1 MTIRF
6 RLSPLLTSLYGSM
19 LLSALIPCAAWGD
32 NLPSPPMATM
42 PDSTLYLELVVNDRN
57 FGDAVP
63 VIYRG
68 GHYYLSSSQ
77 LSAIGLPIADPSP
90 AEVAVDN
97 MDNVTLKY
105 DGENQRLLINVPSEW
120 LPKQQINVAI
130 KEDFNLAQSSLGF
143 LLNYDVYATQSSGIS
158 QSGSVAAWT
167 EQRIFDRF
175 GLISNTGVYRTNFS
189 GNDSSDNDDGYIR
202 FDTQWQRNDE
212 AHLLRYTAGDLIT
225 GALPWSSAVRL
236 GGIQIARNF
245 AIRPDLITYPLPQ
258 FSGQAAVPSTVEL
271 YIDNFRTQSTHINPG
286 PFVIDNAPRINGAGQ
301 ATIVTTDALGRQ
313 ISTSVPF
320 YVASSLLKPGMWDFS
335 FSAGALRRNYAVRSA
350 DYAESVASG
359 VVRYGT
365 TPWLT
370 LEGRGDVARGMSVVG
385 GGTSFRMGLFGVL
398 NSAYSMSRTSDDA
411 FSDVIDKPIAD
422 INNTTINTLQV
433 PISTRGGRGDQ
444 RSLGYTYSNSFFNL
458 NAQRI
463 TRSDNYGDLAN
474 YKSDFRLSRRTD
486 QLTGS
491 ISLGNFGTLGSG
503 YFDVRDAL
511 GERTRLVN
519 VSYSASVF
527 HNTSFYLSLNREL
540 GSKGYNAQLVWNIPL
555 GEWGSAS
562 VSTARDI
569 DNQWFQRVNYGR
581 ATPSNGGLGWNL
593 AYANGNSENS
603 SYQQADVIWRTRIME
618 SRAGIY
624 GNSNNYNSWGEL
636 TGSLVMMNGGV
647 YASNMISDAFAL
659 VSTNGFSDIPVSY
672 ENQLIGATD
681 ANGYVL
687 IPTVSSYY
695 QAKFQIDPMNLPADV
710 ILPTVERQL
719 AISERSGYL
728 IEFPIE
734 QITAANIRLTDKS
747 GKYLPK
753 GSTIYTTGSSPVSY
767 VGWDGMAYIEQVV
780 QLNKIRIVRA
790 DNGTNCYSQFR
801 LKNTKGIQDAGTAI
815 CQ

>member
-6 RLSPLLTSLYGSM
+6 KLSPLLILMYGSV
-19 LLSALIPCAAWGD
+19 LLPSLIPWEVWGD
-32 NLPSPPMATM
+32 NLPPPMATM

-68 GHYYLSSSQ
+68 GHYYLSPAQ
-77 LSAIGLPIADPSP
+77 LKTIGLPSST
-90 AEVAVDN
+90 EVAVDK
-97 MDNVTLKY
+97 MDKVAVKY
-105 DGENQRLLINVPSEW
+105 DGENQRLLIDVPSEW
-120 LPKQQINVAI
+120 LPKQQINSAATD
-130 KEDFNLAQSSLGF
+130 DFNLAQSSLGF
-143 LLNYDVYATQSSGIS
+143 LLNYDFYVSQNSGNP
-158 QSGSVAAWT
+158 QSGNASAWS

-189 GNDSSDNDDGYIR
+189 GNNGDTDNNGYIR

-212 AHLLRYTAGDLIT
+212 KNLLRYTAGDLIT

-236 GGIQIARNF
+236 GGVQIARNF
-245 AIRPDLITYPLPQ
+245 AIRPDLITYPMPQ
-258 FSGQAAVPSTVEL
+258 FAGQAAVPSTVEL
-271 YIDNFRTQSTHINPG
+271 YIDNFRTQSANINPG

-301 ATIVTTDALGRQ
+301 ATIITTDALGRQ

-335 FSAGALRRNYAVRSA
+335 LSAGALRRNYAIRSA
-350 DYAESVASG
+350 DYADPVASG

-365 TPWLT
+365 TSWLT
-370 LEGRGDVARGMSVVG
+370 LEGRGDAAKGMNVVG
-385 GGTSFRMGLFGVL
+385 GGAGFRLGLFGVL
-398 NSAYSMSRTSDDA
+398 NGAYSMSNTSADA
-411 FSDVIDKPIAD
+411 FSDVISQPATD
-422 INNTTINTLQV
+422 INNSTINTSQV
-433 PISTRGGRGDQ
+433 AINTRGGIGNQ
-444 RSLGYTYSNSFFNL
+444 RSLGYTYSNSYFNL

-463 TRSDNYGDLAN
+463 SRSDNYGDLAN

-486 QLTGS
+486 QITGS
-491 ISLGNFGTLGSG
+491 ISLGNLGTLGSG

-519 VSYSASVF
+519 ISYSTSIF
-527 HNTSFYLSLNREL
+527 RNTSIYLSLNREL
-540 GSKGYNAQLVWNIPL
+540 GTKGYNAQLIWSIPL

-562 VSTARDI
+562 ASTSRDV
-569 DNQWFQRVNYGR
+569 DNQWSQRVNYSR
-581 ATPSNGGLGWNL
+581 AAPSNGGLGWNL

-603 SYQQADVIWRTRIME
+603 SYQQADIIWRTRIME
-618 SRAGIY
+618 SRAGVY
-624 GNSNNYNSWGEL
+624 GNSDNYNSWGEL
-636 TGSLVMMNGGV
+636 SGSLVMMNGGV
-647 YASNMISDAFAL
+647 YASNMINDAFAL
-659 VSTNGFSDIPVSY
+659 VSTNGFSNIPVSY
-672 ENQLIGATD
+672 ENQLIGTTNN
-681 ANGYVL
+681 NGYIL

-710 ILPTVERQL
+710 ILPTVERNL

-728 IEFPIE
+728 IDFPIT

-747 GKYLPK
+747 GQDLPK
-753 GSTIYTTGSSPVSY
+753 GSAIYTTGDTPSGY
-767 VGWDGMAYIEQVV
+767 VGWDGMAYIEQAT
-780 QLNKIRIVRA
+780 QLNKLTIVRA
-790 DNGTNCYSQFR
+790 DNGTRCYSQFQ